1 MSGYEEHPASRLHRS
16 RSTFQLR
23 LSRINPHNQHG
34 FKLSQFQL
42 PARVVPGIQIHV
54 KLSALVLLISV
65 VLTGCTSHERSPD
78 EIRKQTARAT
88 STAARDARAM
98 AQGVIE
104 GLKQQRTV
112 NINRASIADLKS
124 LPGIDDAVAHRIIE
138 HRPYSDSYEL
148 VKRRI
153 ITRREYDRISGKIEA
168 R

>member
-1 MSGYEEHPASRLHRS
+1 M
-16 RSTFQLR
+16 
-23 LSRINPHNQHG
+23 
-34 FKLSQFQL
+34 
-42 PARVVPGIQIHV
+42 VPGIQIHV